1 MEMNLFGEERPN
13 GNLRQQM
20 QQVQAAHGCRNGA
33 ELHRK
38 WCEIMF
44 PQLNE
49 NQIMLIEGANRQAR
63 RFFNPKK

>member
-1 MEMNLFGEERPN
+1 MEINLFGDVLPT

-20 QQVQAAHGCRNGA
+20 EQVQMDYKCKNGA

-49 NQIMLIEGANRQAR
+49 NQIRLIEGANRQAR
-63 RFFNPKK
+63 RIFNPE